1 MATTKYR
8 VLVADD
14 EYWSRENLR
23 NLIDWESMGLDF
35 LEPAEDGQ
43 EVLERIPQESPNI
56 LLSDINMP
64 FLDGITLF
72 RELQVKYP
80 DVISIAVSGYDDF
93 EKVKGSFV
101 AGGMDYLLKP
111 VGQEQLKN
119 VLAKAITQLES
130 NNAKEEEWEKYKEK
144 ERKASSVLQDGQM
157 SAMLSAELYGG
168 KMPVE
173 VGEPPVLFLK
183 FHDMDLLSRAYH
195 AKMHQMSYDI
205 KRRILK
211 VMHRIRPELEADV
224 FCYNAKVNEFLICM
238 DTEAAFLNR
247 VANEILMEFPI
258 DVTGPLTIVLREND
272 GKEQSLGVVYR
283 EMIAALMLRPFSRN
297 HVILWA
303 NHTKNVVSARKIS
316 RSVERNMTE
325 AIERG
330 RKTELKKQIFE
341 TSDLQH
347 CDDGSWS
354 LLDIS
359 QYVVQLSEILF
370 DAKNGNKMREEV
382 EEINDALRYA
392 RMQLNKDSLFKNI
405 QLLSSFACVDK
416 NEVYTGSIQDLAERI
431 HEDIEKNYKEHLTLS
446 GIAEKYHVDAS
457 YISRTFSKKYGE
469 TMMAFI
475 ARLRVEKAKELI
487 AKKQKS
493 LEETS
498 FEVGYDDY
506 NYFSRVFKKYQGV
519 RPSEY
524 RQQFLKTG
532 EER

>member
-1 MATTKYR
+1 MTKTKYR

-43 EVLERIPQESPNI
+43 EVLERIPQETPNI

-72 RELQVKYP
+72 REVQVKYP
-80 DVISIAVSGYDDF
+80 EMISIAVSGYDDF
-93 EKVKGSFV
+93 EKVKGTFV

-111 VGQEQLKN
+111 VGQEQLKT
-119 VLAKAITQLES
+119 VLSKAITQLET
-130 NNAKEEEWEKYKEK
+130 NTVKQEEREKNKEK
-144 ERKASSVLQDGQM
+144 ERKASSILRDGQM
-157 SAMLSAELYGG
+157 SAILSAELYGG
-168 KMPVE
+168 SMTQE
-173 VGEPPVLFLK
+173 TGLSPVLFLK
-183 FHDMDLLSRAYH
+183 FHDMDMLSRTYH
-195 AKMHQMSYDI
+195 SKMHQMSYDI
-205 KRRILK
+205 KRRILG
-211 VMHRIRPELEADV
+211 VMHRIRPDLQADV
-224 FCYNAKVNEFLICM
+224 FCYNAKVNEFLICV
-238 DTEAAFLNR
+238 DTDAAFLKR

-258 DVTGPLTIVLREND
+258 DETGPITIVLRENE
-272 GKEQSLGVVYR
+272 KQEESMGVVYR
-283 EMIAALMLRPFSRN
+283 EMVATLMTRPFSRT
-297 HVILWA
+297 HVILWV
-303 NHTKNVVSARKIS
+303 NHTKNVENSRRIS
-316 RSVERNMTE
+316 RSVEKNILD
-325 AIERG
+325 AVDKG
-330 RKTELKKQIFE
+330 KKTELKKQIFE
-341 TSDLQH
+341 MSDLQH

-359 QYVVQLSEILF
+359 QFVVQLTGILF
-370 DAKNGNKMREEV
+370 YEKKDREMKEEV

-392 RMQLNKDSLFKNI
+392 RMQLNKESLFKNI

-431 HEDIEKNYKEHLTLS
+431 HGDIGKNYKEHLTLS
-446 GIAEKYHVDAS
+446 GLAEKYHVDAS

-469 TMMAFI
+469 TMMAYI
-475 ARLRVEKAKELI
+475 TRLRVEKAMELI
-487 AKKQKS
+487 AKSEKS
-493 LEETS
+493 LEEIS

-524 RQQFLKTG
+524 RQQITKEGDL
-532 EER
+532 R